1 MRLVRAG
8 ASAATFRLALVSA
21 VAAVLATSCH
31 VPGTGGSG
39 TSTTGSG
46 SITVA
51 VVPGIDN
58 APLQVAVQDGLF
70 RQHGLSVTIRPYGS
84 LSQVIAA
91 LKSGQAT
98 IAGGDYT
105 DFFDAQ
111 SRGAVSL
118 SLIADGYDAVANS
131 MAILTLPRKGWNITA
146 AQDLQ
151 GKTVASPPAQ
161 GIPIQPG
168 LPFNMPTLAAEQ
180 VLQSDGLSPSSVKWQ
195 QTSPANMLAELNSGQ
210 VRAILAT
217 EPYIFEAEE
226 KFGATEVVD
235 ASSGVTG
242 NLPLSGYFSL
252 SSYAKQQPAN
262 VEAFRAALSQA
273 QTNASMGGQVQAV
286 LPQYAGITHQQAA
299 MVTLGSYPTALSV
312 GQVQRVVSLMVDA
325 GMMPTQLSLS
335 SHCKVSNSGCL
346 AVAP

>member
-1 MRLVRAG
+1 MRLVRVG

-39 TSTTGSG
+39 TSATGSG

-58 APLQVAVQDGLF
+58 APLEVAVQDGLF
-70 RQHGLSVTIRPYGS
+70 RQHGLSVTILRENS
-84 LSQVIAA
+84 VSQVIGA
-91 LKSGQAT
+91 LKTGQAT

-105 DFFDAQ
+105 DFFYAQ
-111 SRGAVSL
+111 SKNKVSL

-131 MAILTLPRKGWNITA
+131 MAILTLPRYGITA
-146 AQDLQ
+146 PQDLQ
-151 GKTVASPPAQ
+151 GQIVASPPQ
-161 GIPIQPG
+161 QEVTPQIG

-180 VLQSDGLSPSSVKWQ
+180 VLQSDGLSPSSVSWR
-195 QTSPANMLAELNSGQ
+195 QTQPGSMLNALTSGR
-210 VRAILAT
+210 VKAILAT
-217 EPYIFEAEE
+217 EPFIFEAEE
-226 KFGATEVVD
+226 ELGATEVVD

-242 NLPLSGYFSL
+242 NLPLSGYFST

-262 VEAFRAALSQA
+262 IEAFQAALSQA
-273 QTNASMGGQVQAV
+273 QSDASMGGQVQAV
-286 LPQYAGITHQQAA
+286 LPQYAGITKQDAA
-299 MVTLGSYPTALSV
+299 MVTVGTYPAALSV
-312 GQVQRVVSLMVDA
+312 GQVQRVVFLMVDA
-325 GMMPTQLSLS
+325 GMIPTQLSLS
-335 SHCKVSNSGCL
+335 SHCAVSNSGCL

>member
-1 MRLVRAG
+1 MRLVRVG

-39 TSTTGSG
+39 TSATGSG

-58 APLQVAVQDGLF
+58 APLEVAVRDGLF
-70 RQHGLSVTIRPYGS
+70 RQHGLSVTIQRYTS
-84 LSQVIAA
+84 ASKVIAA

-105 DFFDAQ
+105 DFFYAQ
-111 SRGAVSL
+111 SNHRVSL

-146 AQDLQ
+146 AQNLQ
-151 GKTVASPPAQ
+151 GQTVASPPAQ
-161 GIPIQPG
+161 GITTAPG

-180 VLQSDGLSPSSVKWQ
+180 VLQSDGLSPSSVTWK
-195 QTSPANMLAELNSGQ
+195 QTPPADMLAALNSGR
-210 VRAILAT
+210 VHAILAT
-217 EPYIFEAEE
+217 EPFIFEAEE
-226 KFGATEVVD
+226 ELGATEVVD
-235 ASSGVTG
+235 ASSDVTG
-242 NLPLSGYFSL
+242 NLPLSGYFTTY
-252 SSYAKQQPAN
+252 SYAKQQPAN
-262 VEAFRAALSQA
+262 IEAFQAALSQA
-273 QTNASMGGQVQAV
+273 QTDASMGGQVQAV
-286 LPQYAGITHQQAA
+286 LPQYAGITRQDAA
-299 MVTLGSYPTALSV
+299 MVTLGTYPAALSV

-325 GMMPTQLSLS
+325 GMIPTQLNLS
-335 SHCKVSNSGCL
+335 SHCAVSNAACL